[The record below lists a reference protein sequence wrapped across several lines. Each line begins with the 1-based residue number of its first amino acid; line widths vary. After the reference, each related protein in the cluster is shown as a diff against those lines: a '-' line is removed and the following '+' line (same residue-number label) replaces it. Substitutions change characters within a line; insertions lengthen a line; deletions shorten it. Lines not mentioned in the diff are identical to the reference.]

1 MINKHGDIDKLEIYR
16 RLKVTEVW
24 FWEKGRF
31 SIHRLSRGR
40 YTQVERSGVLP
51 DLDFDELTRI
61 VAATDESHQT
71 EAVRAYRKALHT
83 RG

>member
-1 MINKHGDIDKLEIYR
+1 M
-16 RLKVTEVW
+16 
-24 FWEKGRF
+24 
-31 SIHRLSRGR
+31 
-40 YTQVERSGVLP
+40 LP

>member
-1 MINKHGDIDKLEIYR
+1 M
-16 RLKVTEVW
+16 
-24 FWEKGRF
+24 
-31 SIHRLSRGR
+31 
-40 YTQVERSGVLP
+40 LP
-51 DLDFDELTRI
+51 GLDFDELTRI

>member
-1 MINKHGDIDKLEIYR
+1 MK
-16 RLKVTEVW
+16 TA
-24 FWEKGRF
+24 
-31 SIHRLSRGR
+31 SRGPDHGAPSR
-40 YTQVERSGVLP
+40 SARVRADRGRRSGVLP